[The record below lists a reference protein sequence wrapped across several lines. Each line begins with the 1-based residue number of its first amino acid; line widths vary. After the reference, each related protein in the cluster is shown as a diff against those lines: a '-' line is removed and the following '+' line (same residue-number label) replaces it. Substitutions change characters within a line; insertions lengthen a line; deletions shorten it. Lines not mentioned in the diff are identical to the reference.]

1 MTDKIHSHEL
11 VELFQEMSRYEAENV
26 YVEAEGNWIGFH
38 FEVNQF
44 YYELSICPRNGSIV
58 LWSDDEQDEIFRV
71 E

>member
-1 MTDKIHSHEL
+1 MQSHEL
-11 VELFQEMSRYEAENV
+11 VELFQEMSRYEAENI
-26 YVEAEGNWIGFH
+26 YVESGGDWIEFH

-44 YYELSICPRNGSIV
+44 YYTLSIEPQNGIIA